1 MPGSAAKCFKTDSNQ
16 FKSSK
21 DHTDKKKAQTIYN
34 SVKDL
39 PNTNIQVK
47 KDETEYIGPVFVTTG
62 GFLGAVGGYD
72 TENYDLKLNVAK
84 GRAYSEAPCVIK
96 TGTTIVKIP
105 NLNNSCINEISNC
118 QIPNSTYELFEGPF
132 LLNNSANSANSAPD
146 KREICPLKSRQYYTI
161 FDPSNI
167 TSTSYSFSKLANEDK
182 LKNLHLNTRLP
193 LTYPKT

>member
-39 PNTNIQVK
+39 TNTNTNIQVK

-96 TGTTIVKIP
+96 TDTTTNTKTDVRIP
-105 NLNNSCINEISNC
+105 NSNNSCINEISN
-118 QIPNSTYELFEGPF
+118 FEGPF
-132 LLNNSANSANSAPD
+132 LLKNSTNSTTD
-146 KREICPLKSRQYYTI
+146 KSEICPLKSRQQYTT

-167 TSTSYSFSKLANEDK
+167 TSTLYSFTKLANQDK
-182 LKNLHLNTRLP
+182 LQNLHLNTRVP
-193 LTYPKT
+193 LR